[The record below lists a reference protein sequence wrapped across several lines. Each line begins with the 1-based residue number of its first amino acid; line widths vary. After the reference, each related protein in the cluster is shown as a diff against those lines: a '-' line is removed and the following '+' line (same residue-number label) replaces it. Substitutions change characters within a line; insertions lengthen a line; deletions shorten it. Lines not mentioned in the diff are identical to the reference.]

1 MSAVTTERID
11 AGHGKAVLVLHLDD
25 GKANALSHAL
35 MDDINAAL
43 DEVERDE
50 TIGAVVLHG
59 RPGRFSAGFDL
70 TVVNSGDM
78 KAIIG
83 IMVVG
88 ASLFRRLY
96 GLPVPVVSACTGHA
110 VAGGAFLLLSSDYRI
125 GADLPCKIGLNEV
138 AIGLVLPAW
147 AITLCHERLS
157 KRHAQRSVMLAE
169 LTGPGAAVDAG
180 FLDEVQPEGDVLSAA
195 IAKASEYAQFSRA
208 AYSGNVRAMRGAAL
222 ATLDA
227 QIAKDRALL

>member
-1 MSAVTTERID
+1 
-11 AGHGKAVLVLHLDD
+11 
-25 GKANALSHAL
+25 

-43 DEVERDE
+43 DEVESDE
-50 TIGAVVLHG
+50 SIGAVVLHG

-70 TVVNSGDM
+70 TVVNGGDM

-83 IMVVG
+83 IMVKG
-88 ASLFRRLY
+88 ASMFRRLY

-110 VAGGAFLLLSSDYRI
+110 VAGGAFVLLASDYRV

-147 AITLCHERLS
+147 AITFCHERLS

-169 LTGPGAAVDAG
+169 LTGPVGAVDAG
-180 FLDEVQPEGDVLSAA
+180 FLDEVQPEGEVLARA
-195 IAKASEYAQFSRA
+195 VAKAGEYAQFSRA
-208 AYSGNVRAMRGAAL
+208 AYHGNVKAMRGATL
-222 ATLDA
+222 AALDA

>member
-1 MSAVTTERID
+1 MSAVTRERIETE
-11 AGHGKAVLVLHLDD
+11 HGKAVLVLHLDD
-25 GKANALSHAL
+25 GKANALSHSM

-43 DEVERDE
+43 DEVESDE
-50 TIGAVVLHG
+50 TIGALALHG

-78 KAIIG
+78 QAIIG
-83 IMVVG
+83 IMVKG
-88 ASLFRRLY
+88 ASMFRRLY

-110 VAGGAFLLLSSDYRI
+110 VAGGAFLLLASDYRI

-147 AITLCHERLS
+147 AVTFCHERLS

-169 LTGPGAAVDAG
+169 LTGPAAAVDAG
-180 FLDEVQPEGDVLSAA
+180 FLDEVRPESDVLATAISKAA
-195 IAKASEYAQFSRA
+195 EFTLFSRA
-208 AYSGNVRAMRGAAL
+208 AYRGNLKAMRGATL

-227 QIAKDRALL
+227 QIAKDRELL